1 MFTEL
6 YLRTTNPELSF
17 EQVFSADI
25 LFKVMLVAVFHS
37 IVYTAAFNVASLV
50 FLGKPLGKTV
60 NARLFVTLLIIMSFG
75 YLARFFHVKDV
86 YTAYQFD
93 LDKTREHLDKLYI
106 GWIFIA

>member
-25 LFKVMLVAVFHS
+25 LFKVMLAAVFHS
-37 IVYTAAFNVASLV
+37 IVYTAAFNVASLA
-50 FLGKPLGKTV
+50 FLGKPLGKNV
-60 NARLFVTLLIIMSFG
+60 NARLFVTLIIIMSFG

-86 YTAYQFD
+86 YKAYQFD